1 MSSLKFNGRRLQ
13 ATAQSIRQAVIW
25 SLSVVLLLSQVTVS
39 AFAQNE
45 AGQISGTVLDPN
57 GAVVAGAVV
66 IVKSIDTGS
75 ERRTTTNDAGVYT
88 ITALQP
94 GIYDVRVEA
103 GGFSPK
109 AQRAQITVGAKLALD
124 ISLSAQASNE
134 EVTVVAGESGV
145 AVNTETQQLSSTVT
159 QRQIVELPTLTRN
172 PYALVQLAGNI
183 SPGDASDPGGAT
195 ARGVGFA
202 INGQRSASTNILLDG
217 VDNNNLFT
225 ASVGQSVPLDS
236 VQEFQVITG
245 NFSAEFGRASG
256 GIVNVATKSGTNQYH
271 GTLYE
276 FNRVSALASNG
287 FQNNAIGAKK
297 PIFTRNQFGYSAGG
311 PIIKDKLFFFSS
323 TEWTRVR
330 SVTTVTSLVPTD
342 AFIAQT
348 AAATRN
354 FFAPYQLS
362 QPINGRLL
370 TKNDLDALG
379 VTNATG
385 PFSQLPGNLPI
396 FGQVIQDIPGN
407 AGGGNPQNAYQTVER
422 ADWNI
427 SDKTQVYGRY
437 ALQSQDLLAG
447 VVSTSPYA
455 GFDTGGTTF
464 NNNVLLSMTH
474 TFSPRWVS
482 QSKVA
487 FNRLN
492 GSSPLGDQPVGPTLY
507 FFATRG
513 ATIGQ
518 DFVAFPGYL
527 PFTPGSA
534 IPVGGPQNVI
544 QLSEDL
550 NYTRG
555 KHNFRFGGQ
564 YEYIQNNRTFGAFE
578 NSVETLGTTLG
589 GGLDNLVTGKLLAFQ
604 GAIDPQGKFPGES
617 ITLPTSQP
625 NFSRSYR
632 YHEWAAYFNDAWKI
646 HSRLTLNL
654 GLRYEYYGVQHNSN
668 PNLDSNFYFGSGA
681 NLFEQIQNG
690 KVFLTPDSPVGAF
703 WKPDKNNFAPRVG
716 FAWDVFG
723 DGKTSLRGGY
733 GIAYERNFG
742 NVTFNV
748 IQNPPAYAV
757 ISLTAGTDVPSIDIT
772 PNNAGPLAGTGSKIL
787 PRTSLRAVN
796 PNIVNA
802 YAHLWSGSIEH
813 KMFGGIASLEYSG
826 SKGVNLY
833 DLTDPNRPGTGNAF
847 LGIPCDPANPATC
860 GARLNTQ
867 YSNLNLRGNLGFSNY
882 NGLTAGFETPFIR
895 KLGLQVTARYTWAHT
910 IDNLS
915 STFSDAANNG
925 NIGLLDPFNP
935 KLDKG
940 DADFDVRHRFFA
952 SWVWQVPYRTDQKG
966 WLGKALG
973 GWSVNGLF
981 QANSGT
987 PFTVFDCTNALFA
1000 VCPRA
1005 SVTGFQRDRG
1015 GHHPVPDAVAPNT
1028 FQYLPIT
1035 GLTPGDFVNPV
1046 TGTSEFGPF
1055 PANMTGRNAFR
1066 APGFFQLDTA
1076 VLKNIRISE
1085 TKSVQL
1091 RGEFFNVLNHAN
1103 LFIVNNNTDISATAY
1118 IPATRGLPTT
1128 GVAERRNVQIAA
1140 KFIF

>member
-1 MSSLKFNGRRLQ
+1 MSSLKFHGRRLR
-13 ATAQSIRQAVIW
+13 ATAQAIRHAAVW

-45 AGQISGTVLDPN
+45 TGQISGTVLDPT
-57 GAVVAGAVV
+57 GAVVSGASV
-66 IVKSIDTGS
+66 IIKSIDTGA
-75 ERRTTTNDAGVYT
+75 ERRTTTNDAGTYAL
-88 ITALQP
+88 TALQP

-103 GGFSPK
+103 GGFAPRT
-109 AQRAQITVGAKLALD
+109 QRAQVTVGAKLALD
-124 ISLSAQASNE
+124 ITLSAQASSE

-172 PYALVQLAGNI
+172 PYALVVSARILA
-183 SPGDASDPGGAT
+183 SLRPGDTAARFGGDE
-195 ARGVGFA
+195 FA
-202 INGQRSASTNILLDG
+202 ILLDG
-217 VDNNNLFT
+217 VDNNDLFT

-256 GIVNVATKSGTNQYH
+256 GIVNVATKSGSNNFH

-297 PIFTRNQFGYSAGG
+297 PVFTRNQFGYSVGG

-330 SVTTVTSLVPTD
+330 SVATVTSLVPTA

-348 AAATRN
+348 DAATRN
-354 FFAPYQLS
+354 FFGAYQLT
-362 QPINGRLL
+362 QPINGRVL

-379 VTNATG
+379 VTNPTG

-427 SDKTQVYGRY
+427 SDKTQIYGRY
-437 ALQSQDLLAG
+437 ALQSQNLLEG
-447 VVSTSPYA
+447 VVATSPYA
-455 GFDTGGTTF
+455 GFDTGNTLF
-464 NNNVLLSMTH
+464 NNNTLVSMTH

-482 QSKVA
+482 QTKLA
-487 FNRLN
+487 YNRLN
-492 GSSPLGDQPVGPTLY
+492 GSSPLGEQPAGPTLY
-507 FFATRG
+507 FFATRA

-534 IPVGGPQNVI
+534 LPVGGPQNVI
-544 QLSEDL
+544 QLNEDL

-555 KHNFRFGGQ
+555 KHSFRIGGQ

-578 NSVETLGTTLG
+578 NSVETLGTTLA
-589 GGLDNLVTGKLLAFQ
+589 GGLDNLVRGKLLAFQ
-604 GAIDPQGKFPGES
+604 GAINPQGKFPGEA
-617 ITLPTSQP
+617 ITLPTTQP

-632 YHEWAAYFNDAWKI
+632 YHEWAAYINDSWKL

-668 PNLDSNFYFGSGA
+668 PNLDSNFYFGEGA
-681 NLFEQIQNG
+681 TLIERIQNG
-690 KVFLTPDSPVGAF
+690 KVFLTKDSPVGSF

-723 DGKTSLRGGY
+723 NGTTSLRGGY
-733 GIAYERNFG
+733 GLAYERNFG

-757 ISLTAGTDVPSIDIT
+757 VAITAGTDVPSIDIT
-772 PNNAGPLAGTGSKIL
+772 ANNAGPLAGTGSKVL

-796 PNIVNA
+796 PDIVNA
-802 YAHLWSGSIEH
+802 YAHLWSASLEH

-833 DLTDPNRPGTGNAF
+833 DLTDPNRPGVGNVY
-847 LGIPCDPANPATC
+847 LGIPCDPSNPVSC

-895 KLGLQVTARYTWAHT
+895 KLGLQLTARYTWAHT

-915 STFSDAANNG
+915 STFSEASNNG
-925 NIGLLDPFNP
+925 NLGLLDPFNP

-940 DADFDVRHRFFA
+940 NADFDVRHRFFA
-952 SWVWQVPYRTDQKG
+952 SWVWQIPYRTDQKG
-966 WLGKALG
+966 LLGKVLG
-973 GWSVNGLF
+973 GWSVNGLY
-981 QANSGT
+981 QANTGT
-987 PFTVFDCTNALFA
+987 PFTVFDCTNALFS

-1005 SVTGFQRDRG
+1005 SVTGQQRDSG
-1015 GHHPVPDAVAPNT
+1015 GHHPVPDPIAANT

-1035 GLTPGDFVNPV
+1035 GLTPGLFVNPI

-1076 VLKNIRISE
+1076 VLKTIRISE